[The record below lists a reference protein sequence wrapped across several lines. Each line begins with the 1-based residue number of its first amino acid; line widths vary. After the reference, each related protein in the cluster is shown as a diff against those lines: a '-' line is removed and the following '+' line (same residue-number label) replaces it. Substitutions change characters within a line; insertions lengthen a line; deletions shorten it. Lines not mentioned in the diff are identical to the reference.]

1 MSGLRLAE
9 NSPRLRPAPVPNPW
23 SLLAAPP
30 SGAKQRE
37 EPARPLLSARAGRS
51 LRSPARAGVL
61 TRGRAFMLR
70 RFFQSRVFSKLFY
83 ELLPA
88 AAVSVLGAFL
98 INKYARPT
106 DPPPQPVAAAAA
118 NAELVLLLREQQALL
133 AEYLKKT
140 AERQRAGA
148 GVAAVP
154 EAETLKAAERTA
166 AQALRESKAAEARAL
181 AAARAGTEAPER
193 KRPAAGSSPRHP
205 WPASRCNCIPRS
217 APRRRPRRLRKSPHR
232 LCRPRRRAR
241 TRPCPP
247 CVTRCLPSN
256 GSRRGLPTGSA
267 KARRPA
273 RRRICRSAIS

>member
-1 MSGLRLAE
+1 
-9 NSPRLRPAPVPNPW
+9 
-23 SLLAAPP
+23 
-30 SGAKQRE
+30 
-37 EPARPLLSARAGRS
+37 
-51 LRSPARAGVL
+51 
-61 TRGRAFMLR
+61 MLR

-140 AERQRAGA
+140 AEARQRAGA

-166 AQALRESKAAEARAL
+166 AQVLRESKAAEARML

-193 KRPAAGSSPRHP
+193 KVVRQPVQQPAPSPAGEPLQLHPAVSTAPPGPPAPQTAAPAMPPAPPREN
-205 WPASRCNCIPRS
+205 AAVST
-217 APRRRPRRLRKSPHR
+217 LRD
-232 LCRPRRRAR
+232 AM
-241 TRPCPP
+241 
-247 CVTRCLPSN
+247 
-256 GSRRGLPTGSA
+256 
-267 KARRPA
+267 
-273 RRRICRSAIS
+273 SAIERIPSRITDWFSEGAPPRPPADLPQRNFMKVAM

>member
-1 MSGLRLAE
+1 
-9 NSPRLRPAPVPNPW
+9 
-23 SLLAAPP
+23 
-30 SGAKQRE
+30 
-37 EPARPLLSARAGRS
+37 
-51 LRSPARAGVL
+51 
-61 TRGRAFMLR
+61 MLR
-70 RFFQSRVFSKLFY
+70 RFFRSRVFSKLFY

-88 AAVSVLGAFL
+88 AAVSILGAFL

-193 KRPAAGSSPRHP
+193 KVVRQQPAPSVASEPLQLHPAVSAATPAPPAPQIAAPAVPPAPPREN
-205 WPASRCNCIPRS
+205 AAVST
-217 APRRRPRRLRKSPHR
+217 LRD
-232 LCRPRRRAR
+232 AM
-241 TRPCPP
+241 
-247 CVTRCLPSN
+247 
-256 GSRRGLPTGSA
+256 
-267 KARRPA
+267 
-273 RRRICRSAIS
+273 SAIERIPSRITDWFSEGAPPRPPADLPQRNFMKVAM